1 MKLRSNKDTY
11 GYASRLIVMAPI
23 FISLISGLNVGAD
36 ELNVNWVIIVIGCV
50 VSVAIFIYWRSASK
64 PFAEI
69 IGQTLVLN
77 SVKIEKSKVNNMV
90 YRIINSSTHE
100 LEVDME
106 GYNEWKLSLT
116 TDDVELEGVPLY
128 KFIKENFYPI
138 ELVKSG
144 R

>member
-1 MKLRSNKDTY
+1 
-11 GYASRLIVMAPI
+11 MAPI

-69 IGQTLVLN
+69 IGKTLILN
-77 SVKIEKSKVNNMV
+77 SVEIEKSKVKNMV

-116 TDDVELEGVPLY
+116 KDDVELEGVPLY
-128 KFIKENFYPI
+128 KFIKENFFPI